1 MATLDPLDEI
11 LTPKQVSE
19 ELKIPMG
26 SLEQHRY
33 RGTGPKFIKIGA
45 RVFYRRSDLRTY
57 LDERTA
63 QRTGDVPVSSR
74 D

>member
-1 MATLDPLDEI
+1 
-11 LTPKQVSE
+11 
-19 ELKIPMG
+19 MG

-33 RGTGPKFIKIGA
+33 RGTGPKFLKIGA
-45 RVFYRRSDLRTY
+45 RVLYRRSDLRAY

-63 QRTGDVPVSSR
+63 QRTGDVPTGAAA